1 MQVFHCG
8 AACDALLIEDAYRAL
23 SQDFSWGGG
32 GRFSR
37 TGTKYLINDTPCMQV
52 ATTPS
57 TECRTYEL
65 TEIGATL
72 NGSGGFSERQ
82 RREPLGGNGGVLPQ
96 KTSKSEGLKKPFP
109 ALSERWLCQK
119 GS

>member
-1 MQVFHCG
+1 M
-8 AACDALLIEDAYRAL
+8 
-23 SQDFSWGGG
+23 GG

-52 ATTPS
+52 ATKPS

-72 NGSGGFSERQ
+72 NGSGGFCERQ
-82 RREPLGGNGGVLPQ
+82 RREPLGGNGGMLPQ